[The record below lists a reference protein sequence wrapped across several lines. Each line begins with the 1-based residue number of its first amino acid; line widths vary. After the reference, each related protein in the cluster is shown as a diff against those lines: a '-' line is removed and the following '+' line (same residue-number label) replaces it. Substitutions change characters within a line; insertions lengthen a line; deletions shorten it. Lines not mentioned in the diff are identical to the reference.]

1 MVNKWTVYR
10 HTSPSGKV
18 YIGITSQN
26 VERRWN
32 SGKGYT
38 LCKAFYNAILKY
50 GWDNIKH
57 EVLFTNLSEERAKRL
72 EIELIRHYKKLRIS
86 YNITNGGDGMLGYRH
101 SEEVLVRLRKSLKG
115 RKSPNKGK
123 CMKESTKIKLSI
135 INKGKT
141 LSLSV
146 RDKIR
151 KANSGVNHPFYGKKL
166 SIEHKDK
173 IRKAHLGIKLGDN
186 VGFEKRS
193 KSKDSY
199 CKAVEQLDDN
209 NNVITTFRSAID
221 AARYYNKGKSAA
233 SKITECCRGTR
244 NKTLNNKWRYKYG

>member
-57 EVLFTNLSEERAKRL
+57 EVLFTNLSEERAKKL
-72 EIELIRHYKKLRIS
+72 EIELI
-86 YNITNGGDGMLGYRH
+86 M
-101 SEEVLVRLRKSLKG
+101 
-115 RKSPNKGK
+115 
-123 CMKESTKIKLSI
+123 
-135 INKGKT
+135 
-141 LSLSV
+141 
-146 RDKIR
+146 
-151 KANSGVNHPFYGKKL
+151 YGKKL

-199 CKAVEQLDDN
+199 CKAVEQLDDT
-209 NNVITTFRSAID
+209 NNVIASFRSAID

>member
-38 LCKAFYNAILKY
+38 LCKAF
-50 GWDNIKH
+50 
-57 EVLFTNLSEERAKRL
+57 
-72 EIELIRHYKKLRIS
+72 
-86 YNITNGGDGMLGYRH
+86 
-101 SEEVLVRLRKSLKG
+101 
-115 RKSPNKGK
+115 
-123 CMKESTKIKLSI
+123 
-135 INKGKT
+135 
-141 LSLSV
+141 V

-151 KANSGVNHPFYGKKL
+151 KAY
-166 SIEHKDK
+166 
-173 IRKAHLGIKLGDN
+173 LGIKLGDN

-199 CKAVEQLDDN
+199 CKAVEQLDDT
-209 NNVITTFRSAID
+209 NNVIASFRSAID

>member
-10 HTSPSGKV
+10 HISPSGKV

-141 LSLSV
+141 LPLSV

-151 KANSGVNHPFYGKKL
+151 KANSGV
-166 SIEHKDK
+166 
-173 IRKAHLGIKLGDN
+173 KLGDN

-199 CKAVEQLDDN
+199 CKAVEQLDDT
-209 NNVITTFRSAID
+209 NNVIATFRSAID

>member
-57 EVLFTNLSEERAKRL
+57 EVLFTNLSEERAKKL
-72 EIELIRHYKKLRIS
+72 EIELIMHYKK
-86 YNITNGGDGMLGYRH
+86 
-101 SEEVLVRLRKSLKG
+101 LRKSLKG

-141 LSLSV
+141 LPSSV

-151 KANSGVNHPFYGKKL
+151 KANSG
-166 SIEHKDK
+166 
-173 IRKAHLGIKLGDN
+173 IKLGDN
-186 VGFEKRS
+186 
-193 KSKDSY
+193 
-199 CKAVEQLDDN
+199 
-209 NNVITTFRSAID
+209 
-221 AARYYNKGKSAA
+221 
-233 SKITECCRGTR
+233 
-244 NKTLNNKWRYKYG
+244 

>member
-1 MVNKWTVYR
+1 
-10 HTSPSGKV
+10 
-18 YIGITSQN
+18 
-26 VERRWN
+26 
-32 SGKGYT
+32 
-38 LCKAFYNAILKY
+38 
-50 GWDNIKH
+50 
-57 EVLFTNLSEERAKRL
+57 
-72 EIELIRHYKKLRIS
+72 
-86 YNITNGGDGMLGYRH
+86 MLGYRH

-141 LSLSV
+141 LPLSV
-146 RDKIR
+146 R
-151 KANSGVNHPFYGKKL
+151 
-166 SIEHKDK
+166 DK

-199 CKAVEQLDDN
+199 CKAVEQLDDT
-209 NNVITTFRSAID
+209 NNVIATFRSAID

-233 SKITECCRGTR
+233 FKITECCRGTR

>member
-10 HTSPSGKV
+10 HISPSGKV
-18 YIGITSQN
+18 YIGTTSQN

-141 LSLSV
+141 LPLSV

-151 KANSGVNHPFYGKKL
+151 KANS
-166 SIEHKDK
+166 
-173 IRKAHLGIKLGDN
+173 GIKLGDN

-199 CKAVEQLDDN
+199 CKAVEQLDDT
-209 NNVITTFRSAID
+209 NNVVATFRSAID

>member
-38 LCKAFYNAILKY
+38 LCKAFYNTILKY

-57 EVLFTNLSEERAKRL
+57 EVLFTNLSEERAKKS
-72 EIELIRHYKKLRIS
+72 EIELIMHYKKLRIS
-86 YNITNGGDGMLGYRH
+86 YNITDGGDGMLGYRH
-101 SEEVLVRLRKSLKG
+101 SEEVSVKSRKSLKD

-123 CMKESTKIKLSI
+123 CMKESAKIKLSI

-141 LSLSV
+141 LPSSV
-146 RDKIR
+146 R
-151 KANSGVNHPFYGKKL
+151 
-166 SIEHKDK
+166 DK
-173 IRKAHLGIKLGDN
+173 IRKAHLGIKLG
-186 VGFEKRS
+186 EI
-193 KSKDSY
+193 
-199 CKAVEQLDDN
+199 L
-209 NNVITTFRSAID
+209 IM
-221 AARYYNKGKSAA
+221 
-233 SKITECCRGTR
+233 
-244 NKTLNNKWRYKYG
+244 

>member
-1 MVNKWTVYR
+1 M
-10 HTSPSGKV
+10 
-18 YIGITSQN
+18 
-26 VERRWN
+26 
-32 SGKGYT
+32 
-38 LCKAFYNAILKY
+38 
-50 GWDNIKH
+50 
-57 EVLFTNLSEERAKRL
+57 
-72 EIELIRHYKKLRIS
+72 HYKKLRIS
-86 YNITNGGDGMLGYRH
+86 YNITDGGDGMLGYRH
-101 SEEVLVRLRKSLKG
+101 SKEVLVKLRKSLKG

-141 LSLSV
+141 LPSSV
-146 RDKIR
+146 R
-151 KANSGVNHPFYGKKL
+151 
-166 SIEHKDK
+166 DK

-199 CKAVEQLDDN
+199 CKAVEQLDDT
-209 NNVITTFRSAID
+209 NNVIASFRSAID

>member
-57 EVLFTNLSEERAKRL
+57 EVLFTNLSEERAKKL
-72 EIELIRHYKKLRIS
+72 EIELIMHYKKLRIS
-86 YNITNGGDGMLGYRH
+86 YNITDGGDGMLGYRH
-101 SEEVLVRLRKSLKG
+101 SEEVLVKLRKSLKG

-141 LSLSV
+141 LPSSV
-146 RDKIR
+146 R
-151 KANSGVNHPFYGKKL
+151 
-166 SIEHKDK
+166 DK

-199 CKAVEQLDDN
+199 CKAVEQLDDT
-209 NNVITTFRSAID
+209 NNVIASFRSAID